1 MLWICYQQSLIAYL
15 PVSTCVMR
23 QRASR
28 GSNITLT
35 RVYSTCVVLHI
46 LQPTRAPHLCKT
58 SSLQVLNVLQTM
70 GTSLINL
77 EGALSTMA
85 KTSSKAAEVACLLS
99 LKDVNGIS
107 KMKGEAEQ
115 KIKDKKEAQEHR
127 NARIKRMKWC
137 FENGATASEQTSSR
151 TGSPPV
157 PPPVGKTP
165 TFAFASRKT
174 KAKAEEAEAKAE
186 VEAAE
191 ANVCRLNIVVG
202 NSNVE
207 KAEEEARAAI
217 EGLASEK
224 AEKADEA
231 DAKKELE
238 HELEATKKELDEYKE
253 AFDCKIQ

>member
-1 MLWICYQQSLIAYL
+1 M
-15 PVSTCVMR
+15 
-23 QRASR
+23 
-28 GSNITLT
+28 
-35 RVYSTCVVLHI
+35 
-46 LQPTRAPHLCKT
+46 
-58 SSLQVLNVLQTM
+58 
-70 GTSLINL
+70 
-77 EGALSTMA
+77 
-85 KTSSKAAEVACLLS
+85 LS

-107 KMKGEAEQ
+107 KMKDEAEQ
-115 KIKDKKEAQEHR
+115 KIMEDKEDAQEHR

-137 FENGATASEQTSSR
+137 FKNGATASGRTSSR
-151 TGSPPV
+151 
-157 PPPVGKTP
+157 KTP
-165 TFAFASRKT
+165 PFYDFAFASWKT
-174 KAKAEEAEAKAE
+174 KTKAEEAEAKAE

-217 EGLASEK
+217 EGLALEK
-224 AEKADEA
+224 AEKAEA